1 MRANTERCATVE
13 WVARPNLAA
22 IPTTSALSTGKT
34 PGNPRSTAQ
43 AWVFGGAPEAVDA
56 PEKILLLVASCASD
70 PQVRVVTET
79 RTVEVPVEVSKPLPE
94 TLIRAVPYPQALPEN
109 FTVDDLIDLTFD
121 LFDALD
127 QANSDKARAG
137 ELTQPRSSPAV
148 PE

>member
-1 MRANTERCATVE
+1 
-13 WVARPNLAA
+13 
-22 IPTTSALSTGKT
+22 
-34 PGNPRSTAQ
+34 
-43 AWVFGGAPEAVDA
+43 
-56 PEKILLLVASCASD
+56 
-70 PQVRVVTET
+70 VVTET

-137 ELTQPRSSPAV
+137 ELTQPNAV
-148 PE
+148 SAPVP